1 MEHHDSQS
9 RDDNEADN
17 DKRSSPSPSSPI
29 SKPPCI
35 VFHTAQPGQGRERVR
50 FEGDLQRSW
59 EESKGRWEGP
69 FHAGDSPRG
78 VHVSIYIYIYSSS
91 SFSLPLSSFLRFV
104 SGQRTRNRAKVA
116 SLVVFLG
123 TKVNINFCLK
133 VKKKKKKKKRFGN
146 STSSNSL
153 RINRDLEQ
161 SGWERGEVD

>member
-29 SKPPCI
+29 SKPPRI

-78 VHVSIYIYIYSSS
+78 VHVSIYIYIL
-91 SFSLPLSSFLRFV
+91 LPLFL
-104 SGQRTRNRAKVA
+104 SP
-116 SLVVFLG
+116 FLL
-123 TKVNINFCLK
+123 FSAL
-133 VKKKKKKKKRFGN
+133 F
-146 STSSNSL
+146 
-153 RINRDLEQ
+153 RDRELEIEPRWRLWWYF
-161 SGWERGEVD
+161 WERK